1 MASAERLLGRHA
13 ERERVRALL
22 GQARNGRGGALLVTG
37 EPGIGKTAL
46 LDATTSDQAGL
57 RLLRVDGFEA
67 ESMIPFAGVQRLAI
81 PLRGYL
87 GRASREPPP
96 RAAGGGRRRRRASR
110 PTASWSVSACWAS
123 SVPPVRSNRCCA

>member
-1 MASAERLLGRHA
+1 M
-13 ERERVRALL
+13 
-22 GQARNGRGGALLVTG
+22 
-37 EPGIGKTAL
+37 
-46 LDATTSDQAGL
+46 

-87 GRASREPPP
+87 AELPDSHRHALRV
-96 RAAGGGRRRRRASR
+96 AAGVERRASR

-123 SVPPVRSNRCCA
+123 SVPPVRSNR